1 MRRHERVVGLVLYI
15 AAWIVGLALV
25 LWLIGVNQQT
35 ALAVL
40 FLFFF
45 CVAADNIKRAVRKIF
60 RKDDDCDC

>member
-1 MRRHERVVGLVLYI
+1 MRRVGLVLYM
-15 AAWIVGLALV
+15 AAWIAGLALV

-35 ALAVL
+35 ALAAL

-45 CVAADNIKRAVRKIF
+45 CVAADNIKCAVKKIF

>member
-1 MRRHERVVGLVLYI
+1 MRVVGLVLYI
-15 AAWIVGLALV
+15 AAWIAGLALV

-45 CVAADNIKRAVRKIF
+45 CVAADNVKRAIRRIID
-60 RKDDDCDC
+60 KDDDCNC